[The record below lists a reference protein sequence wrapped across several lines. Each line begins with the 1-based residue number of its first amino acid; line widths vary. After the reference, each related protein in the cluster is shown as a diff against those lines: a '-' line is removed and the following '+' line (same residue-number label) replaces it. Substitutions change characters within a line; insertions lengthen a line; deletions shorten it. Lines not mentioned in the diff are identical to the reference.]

1 MKINFK
7 LLIFSFGLV
16 LIITIASWYGY
27 DLVFKKEKP
36 AKTTT
41 LPTLAPI
48 PSDVPLEMQARIRE
62 QKPLEKFDVSI
73 SNQGFEPVN
82 LTIRV
87 GDRVRWINNSQ
98 KNHQPTDN
106 QDLWQTKELKP
117 GDTFTQVFDRSD
129 TYQYHCSLHPEI
141 KGTIIVAK

>member
-1 MKINFK
+1 MKNLK
-7 LLIFSFGLV
+7 SVLIFFLFA
-16 LIITIASWYGY
+16 IIIGAASWYGY
-27 DLVFKKEKP
+27 DLLFRKEKP
-36 AKTTT
+36 AGTST

-73 SNQGFEPVN
+73 SNQGFEPVS

-98 KNHQPTDN
+98 ENHQPTDN
-106 QDLWQTKELKP
+106 QDLWQAKELKP

-129 TYQYHCSLHPEI
+129 TYQYYCSLHPEL
-141 KGTIIVAK
+141 KGTIVVEK